1 MYMSTVSTFPG
12 TFGPL
17 QSATSTATS
26 GVIGW
31 WTGADKPSTLD
42 QLPQLLRAL
51 DQPLYVLQQGRE
63 YLVTNTGQV
72 QLGTI
77 TGIQG
82 ALPMVAWLP
91 PAPAAQLGDPGFCRD
106 YAVRF
111 PYMTG
116 AMANGIASTRLVI
129 AIAEAGLLGSFGAAG
144 LGVNQ
149 VATAIAELQGRLPD
163 RSFCINLIHSPNE
176 KDREDQ
182 LVDLFIHKGIH
193 MVEASAYMS
202 LTLPAVRYRLH
213 GIHRDGQGNIVTPH
227 RIIAKVSRVEVAE
240 RWFSP
245 PPDKLLQTLFDNG
258 VITAGQMDLAKQ
270 IPMAQD
276 LTVEADS
283 GGHTDNRPAI
293 TLLPTML
300 ALRDRLQRQYNYHTP
315 LRVGAAGGIATPA
328 SAAAAFAMG
337 AAYVVTGSINQ
348 SCLESGSSDFV
359 RRMLAEAQQADTAM
373 AAAGDMFE
381 LGVKVQVLKR
391 GTLFAMRANKL
402 YETYRAFE
410 SLEAIPDKERASLE
424 KTIFKAPVEQIWQ
437 TTRDYFQAHDPGQI
451 ARAERDPKHRMALVF
466 RWYLGL
472 SSRWANTG
480 VEDRQA
486 DYQIW
491 CGPAMGA
498 FNEWTRDSF
507 LEQPQ
512 NRQVVTVALNL
523 IFGAALASRLQMLR
537 LQGIAL
543 PMELAR
549 VVPLPI
555 AEIDQYLS

>member
-1 MYMSTVSTFPG
+1 MMRSVSTIPG
-12 TFGPL
+12 ISS
-17 QSATSTATS
+17 QSLPAAPTAAP

-31 WTGADKPSTLD
+31 WTGAVKPAALD
-42 QLPQLLRAL
+42 QLPLLLRTL
-51 DQPLYVLQQGRE
+51 DQPLYVLRQGGE
-63 YLVTNTGQV
+63 YLLANSGTV
-72 QLGTI
+72 QLGVA
-77 TGIQG
+77 TGVQG
-82 ALPMVAWLP
+82 ALPLVAWLP
-91 PAPAAQLGDPGFCRD
+91 PAPASQMGDLGFCRD
-106 YAVRF
+106 YHLRF

-116 AMANGIASTRLVI
+116 AMANGIASTRLVT

-144 LGVNQ
+144 LGVPQ
-149 VATAIAELQGRLPD
+149 VAAAIAELQGRLPD
-163 RSFCINLIHSPNE
+163 HSFCINLIHSPNE

-182 LVDLFIHKGIH
+182 LVDLFIQKGIH
-193 MVEASAYMS
+193 MVEASAYMT
-202 LTLPAVRYRLH
+202 LTLPALRYRLH
-213 GIHRDGQGNIVTPH
+213 GIHHDGQGNIVTPH

-245 PPDKLLQTLFDNG
+245 PPDKFLKTLLDNG
-258 VITAGQMDLAKQ
+258 VITTEQADLAKQ
-270 IPMAQD
+270 IPVAQD

-300 ALRDRLQRQYNYHTP
+300 ALRDRLQKQFNYHAP

-328 SAAAAFAMG
+328 SVAAAFAMG
-337 AAYVVTGSINQ
+337 AAYVVSGTINQ
-348 SCLESGSSDFV
+348 SCLESGSSDTV
-359 RRMLAEAQQADTAM
+359 RGMLAEAQQADTAM

-402 YETYRAFE
+402 YETYRAWN
-410 SLEAIPDKERASLE
+410 SLEAIPVKERENLE
-424 KTIFKAPVEQIWQ
+424 KTIFKAPLEQIWQ
-437 TTRDYFQAHDPGQI
+437 TTREYFAAHDPGQI
-451 ARAERDPKHRMALVF
+451 ERAERDPKHKMALVF

-472 SSRWANTG
+472 SSRWANAG

-507 LEQPQ
+507 LAQPQ

-523 IFGAALASRLQMLR
+523 IFGAALVSRLQMLR
-537 LQGIAL
+537 LQGIEL
-543 PMELAR
+543 PLDLAR
-549 VVPLPI
+549 I
-555 AEIDQYLS
+555 APMPAEEIEQYLQ